1 MNDRQPGHFWIT
13 GDNRQEKSPGEIA
26 MLRGSF
32 FIRKGFGKRAC
43 LFGLGIAVL
52 AGPARAKD
60 PGQNDYMIRMMSCTG
75 PDATMEVYI
84 PQSIALDGRNM
95 VRDLQ
100 KPVIGYYTLDLTPY
114 NKGKPLEPVK
124 ISMTADGKTVIVN
137 QYTRGLPPTRIPVGG
152 GTVDFD
158 HRFGSAAKCGPFQD
172 QDPNFRG

>member
-1 MNDRQPGHFWIT
+1 M
-13 GDNRQEKSPGEIA
+13 A
-26 MLRGSF
+26 MLRRGF
-32 FIRKGFGKRAC
+32 FIRKDFWKRAC
-43 LFGLGIAVL
+43 LFGLGIAAL

-60 PGQNDYMIRMMSCTG
+60 PGQDDYMIRMMSCTG
-75 PDATMEVYI
+75 PDATMEVFV
-84 PQSIALDGRNM
+84 PQSIALDGKNM

-124 ISMTADGKTVIVN
+124 ISMTPDGKTVIVN